1 MRKSSTRHA
10 LLGMAGTEWMVVM
23 ATLGAGALAL
33 FYTFFPDFRERFD
46 QAASDQR
53 SIMKDTRQTDQPGH
67 R

>member
-1 MRKSSTRHA
+1 MRKYSSRHS

-46 QAASDQR
+46 HAASDQR
-53 SIMKDTRQTDQPGH
+53 SLIKEERHTDLPGH